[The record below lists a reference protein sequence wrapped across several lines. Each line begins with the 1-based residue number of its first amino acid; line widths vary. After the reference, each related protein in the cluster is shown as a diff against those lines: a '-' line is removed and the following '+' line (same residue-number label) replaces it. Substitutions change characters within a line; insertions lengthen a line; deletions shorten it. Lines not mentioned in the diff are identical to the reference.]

1 MNQTDVTSLTEIA
14 SDLLAQASTSH
25 SGRAARTLLGG
36 SERTLRHTLM
46 ALREGAELAEHT
58 APGDASLQVIRGR
71 VRLSSSSGVREGDAG
86 TLMPVPAERHRLDA
100 LEDSVVLLSVVVR

>member
-1 MNQTDVTSLTEIA
+1 MNQTDAASLAEVA
-14 SDLLAQASTSH
+14 HDLLAQAGTSH

-36 SERTLRHTLM
+36 GERTLRHTLM

-58 APGDASLQVIRGR
+58 APGDASLQVILGR
-71 VRLSSSSGVREGDAG
+71 VRLSSPTGFQEGEAG
-86 TLMPVPAERHRLDA
+86 TLMPIPAGRHSLGA

>member
-1 MNQTDVTSLTEIA
+1 MNQTDAASLIEVA
-14 SDLLAQASTSH
+14 HELLAQASTSH

-46 ALREGAELAEHT
+46 ALREGAQLAEHT
-58 APGDASLQVIRGR
+58 APGDASLQVILGR
-71 VRLSSSSGVREGDAG
+71 VRLSDPSGSREGTAG
-86 TLMPVPAERHRLDA
+86 VLMPVPAERHSLDA